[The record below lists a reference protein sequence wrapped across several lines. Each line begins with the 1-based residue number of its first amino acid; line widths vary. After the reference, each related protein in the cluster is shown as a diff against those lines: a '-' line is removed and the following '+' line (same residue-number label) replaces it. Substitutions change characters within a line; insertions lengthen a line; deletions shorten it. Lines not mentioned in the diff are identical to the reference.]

1 MSNALKS
8 IPLDYFLYLVLFIAS
23 IIHIPIYEDST
34 SQSTLNVYHFLVI
47 TLSFTAIICTKVIYK
62 IDRWLTAFYLYLA
75 VITCYGLITRGVN
88 IRFSLLVFSG
98 TALILSFYFSYRH
111 HANIRH
117 LGKILFVFILVFLA
131 LRNAFYANDISSIY
145 SRARNDG
152 GLFFMSSGGR
162 NIEAT
167 LLGLSSILLIRSR
180 LYPIAIAIA
189 SISSI
194 LMMSRAGLLACSISA
209 FSFCYIR
216 GWYYLVL
223 LASSSIPPILFAP
236 SFIDSDLLSRF
247 SLQSEIALE
256 AENQG
261 RLSIWLNS
269 LALAKTNIF
278 GSGVGFGFDM
288 LRDQS
293 GIEYRENN
301 FHNIFIQ
308 FFIESGYIGLLL
320 FMASMI
326 SVLRK
331 SIRAKELEC
340 FWFMLSYLILGLVQ
354 FTGYEVFFWLVVGNA
369 LGNYHW
375 KDSQRSLVTYDGNAP
390 LYNKVD

>member
-1 MSNALKS
+1 MSNAFKS
-8 IPLDYFLYLVLFIAS
+8 IPVDYFLYLVLFVAS
-23 IIHIPIYEDST
+23 IIHIPLYEDPS
-34 SQSTLNVYHFLVI
+34 SQSTLNVYHFLI
-47 TLSFTAIICTKVIYK
+47 IALSFTAIICTKVVYK

-75 VITCYGLITRGVN
+75 VITCYGLLTRGIN

-111 HANIRH
+111 CANIRH
-117 LGKILFVFILVFLA
+117 LGTILLVFILVFLTI
-131 LRNAFYANDISSIY
+131 RNVFYVNDISSIY
-145 SRARNDG
+145 SRVRNDG

-167 LLGLSSILLIRSR
+167 LLGLSSVLLIRSR
-180 LYPIAIAIA
+180 LYPIALAVA
-189 SISSI
+189 SVSSV
-194 LMMSRAGLLACSISA
+194 LMMSRAGLIACCISTFA
-209 FSFCYIR
+209 FCYIR

-223 LASSSIPPILFAP
+223 LASSSIPLILFTP
-236 SFIDSDLLSRF
+236 FYLDSELLSRF

-269 LALAKTNIF
+269 LAIAKTNIF

-320 FMASMI
+320 FTVSMI

-331 SIRAKELEC
+331 SILTNELEC
-340 FWFMLSYLILGLVQ
+340 FWFILSYLILGLVQ

-369 LGNYHW
+369 LGNYHR
-375 KDSQRSLVTYDGNAP
+375 KQSRRSH
-390 LYNKVD
+390 